1 MPVAHRQMHKIP
13 SIVSAFP
20 DFRGNAPPRKGFN
33 TMKNLDFTISISGV
47 SKKPPETLKALIF
60 LAFPHFRK
68 PLYYIYGYASEMH
81 THMGILAVR
90 RESRNGGVQ

>member
-1 MPVAHRQMHKIP
+1 MPAAHRQMHKIP

-20 DFRGNAPPRKGFN
+20 DFHGNASPRKGYN
-33 TMKNLDFTISISGV
+33 TMKNLNSTISISGI
-47 SKKPPETLKALIF
+47 SKKPPETLKSLIL

-68 PLYYIYGYASEMH
+68 PLYYIYGYASEMY